1 MDFILTLI
9 AGTRDLPLDDSIV
22 VRVRQALNA
31 IGAETLAPDWLAPH
45 TACDVLFAGAPPDK
59 AEAAARQALVGLPVD
74 LAAQPALGRR
84 KRLLVADMDST
95 IVAGET
101 LDELA
106 DHAGVKDRV
115 AALTA
120 RAMNGEIDYHQSLRE
135 RVGLLKGLP
144 VDTLEQTYA
153 KVRLMPGAE
162 TLIRTM
168 RAHGAYT
175 VLVSSGFRFFT
186 DRVRD
191 RVGFDLAVGNMLEI
205 EDGKLTGR
213 VVEPILDR
221 DAKRQVLMET
231 AAKFAIPLSA
241 ALAVGDG
248 ANDLPMLKAAGMG
261 VAFHPKPVVAA
272 EARFRILH
280 ADLTALLYLQGYR
293 RETFAPS

>member
-9 AGTRDLPLDDSIV
+9 AGARDFSLDDAIV
-22 VRVRQALNA
+22 ARARDALN
-31 IGAETLAPDWLAPH
+31 GVGGETLAPDWLAPNLS
-45 TACDVLFAGAPPDK
+45 CDVFFTGTTPEK
-59 AEAAARQALVGLPVD
+59 AEAAARQALAGLPID

-95 IVAGET
+95 IVVGET

-120 RAMNGEIDYHQSLRE
+120 RAMNGEIDYKQSLRE

-144 VDTLEQTYA
+144 VETLEQTYA
-153 KVRLMPGAE
+153 GVRLTPGAE

-186 DRVRD
+186 DRIRD
-191 RVGFDLAVGNMLEI
+191 RVGFDLAVGNVLESA
-205 EDGKLTGR
+205 DGRLTGR

-221 DAKRQVLMET
+221 DVKRRVLTET

-248 ANDLPMLKAAGMG
+248 ANDLPMLKAAGVG

-272 EARFRILH
+272 EARFRIEH

-293 RETFAPS
+293 RDAFGA

>member
-9 AGTRDLPLDDSIV
+9 AGARDLSLEGDIV
-22 VRVRQALNA
+22 ARARRALNA
-31 IGAETLAPDWLAPH
+31 VGAETLAPDWLAPD
-45 TACDVLFAGAPPDK
+45 TACDVFFAGATPEK
-59 AEAAARQALVGLPVD
+59 AEAAARQALAGLPID

-95 IVAGET
+95 IVVGET

-106 DHAGVKDRV
+106 DHAGVKERV

-144 VDTLEQTYA
+144 VETLEQTYA
-153 KVRLMPGAE
+153 GVRLTPGAE
-162 TLIRTM
+162 ALIRTM

-221 DAKRQVLMET
+221 NAKRQILTET

-272 EARFRILH
+272 AARFRILH

-293 RETFAPS
+293 REAFGAS